1 MSPTARIAILLLAL
15 VSATLVASSCRTT
28 KGYEGDKRSR
38 EEIAVL
44 KVPYYPKGHFITV
57 ETVDD
62 RRIDAEANNR
72 VGILPGHRVLSG
84 RARGFGQSR
93 EGTPYSIG
101 FAARAGAT
109 YSLSLIQGR
118 FTDKLRI
125 VVIDELTSDEVSS
138 IEIWP

>member
-1 MSPTARIAILLLAL
+1 MKPTVRIILLLLAL
-15 VSATLVASSCRTT
+15 VSAAFVVSSCRTA
-28 KGYEGDKRSR
+28 KAYEGEKRSR

-44 KVPYYPKGHFITV
+44 KVPYYPKGHFITI
-57 ETVDD
+57 ETIDD
-62 RRIDAEANNR
+62 RRVDAEAYAR
-72 VGILPGHRVLSG
+72 VGVLPGHRVLSG

-93 EGTPYSIG
+93 AGTPYTIG
-101 FAARAGAT
+101 FEAQAGGT

-125 VVIDELTSDEVSS
+125 AVIDELTSDEVSS